1 MNLVDIWDKLKS
13 QYKSKS
19 LTSGLHLKK
28 KLFGCQMLEEADFN
42 QYVDEFNK
50 TNMEL
55 DSLEVKIEEEDKIL
69 LLLALLPSSFANLM
83 TTILFRK
90 ETLTFNEVFSLF
102 DE

>member
-1 MNLVDIWDKLKS
+1 
-13 QYKSKS
+13 
-19 LTSGLHLKK
+19 
-28 KLFGCQMLEEADFN
+28 MLEEADFN